1 MKPAQLLQ
9 DLSVVGVS
17 IQHPLVGVLG
27 TVKVLLLLMDV
38 TNLKPYIFLGQR
50 WRWRVD
56 DVFEALYVCQL
67 SLIKSTKGFFFKGL
81 VAPQDSDC
89 TSAVACI

>member
-1 MKPAQLLQ
+1 MKPSQLLQ
-9 DLSVVGVS
+9 DLSVVGISV
-17 IQHPLVGVLG
+17 QHPLIGVLG

-50 WRWRVD
+50 WGWRVD
-56 DVFEALYVCQL
+56 DVFEALYVCHV
-67 SLIKSTKGFFFKGL
+67 SLVNSTKSPSRIL
-81 VAPQDSDC
+81 VSPQDSGC